1 MLINTDYKVDG
12 LVSGRGIITGSM
24 DNPQFNGYILSDA
37 LSINGEL
44 LNDIHGHVYAD
55 KTVVNVQDLTFA
67 EKDGGRYVAKGGMKL
82 DDSKQLFGVLDVT
95 NGSVKNLLTLLDRPN
110 EHLDGKLNGS
120 VEIGGTKD
128 NPSVNVVG
136 KINDVSIDDKIVG
149 DATLNASL
157 ANRKF
162 KITTLKLP
170 VDEGLIAMGGTLDLD
185 GQADLQVALKD
196 VDIVPF
202 LPLVGKD
209 IQATG
214 WITGVLNVTGETK
227 NPKVELSSSVESGSF
242 NGIGI
247 DEGFVLATMQ
257 DHVIQIQRI
266 QGAKSGYKLSIYGK
280 VPLAAI
286 YTSGY
291 IPANDSK
298 SMDVTIDFNEAD
310 MAVIPLVT
318 TSVKNATGPL
328 KGVIRLTGTI
338 DQPEAYGYSLQFEM
352 VR

>member
-1 MLINTDYKVDG
+1 M
-12 LVSGRGIITGSM
+12 
-24 DNPQFNGYILSDA
+24 
-37 LSINGEL
+37 
-44 LNDIHGHVYAD
+44 
-55 KTVVNVQDLTFA
+55 
-67 EKDGGRYVAKGGMKL
+67 
-82 DDSKQLFGVLDVT
+82 
-95 NGSVKNLLTLLDRPN
+95 
-110 EHLDGKLNGS
+110 
-120 VEIGGTKD
+120 
-128 NPSVNVVG
+128 
-136 KINDVSIDDKIVG
+136 
-149 DATLNASL
+149 
-157 ANRKF
+157 
-162 KITTLKLP
+162 
-170 VDEGLIAMGGTLDLD
+170 
-185 GQADLQVALKD
+185 
-196 VDIVPF
+196 
-202 LPLVGKD
+202 PLVGKD

-318 TSVKNATGPL
+318 TSVKKCNWSVKKVLLDLLVLSINL
-328 KGVIRLTGTI
+328 KHMV
-338 DQPEAYGYSLQFEM
+338 QFQFEM

>member
-1 MLINTDYKVDG
+1 
-12 LVSGRGIITGSM
+12 
-24 DNPQFNGYILSDA
+24 
-37 LSINGEL
+37 
-44 LNDIHGHVYAD
+44 
-55 KTVVNVQDLTFA
+55 
-67 EKDGGRYVAKGGMKL
+67 
-82 DDSKQLFGVLDVT
+82 
-95 NGSVKNLLTLLDRPN
+95 
-110 EHLDGKLNGS
+110 
-120 VEIGGTKD
+120 
-128 NPSVNVVG
+128 
-136 KINDVSIDDKIVG
+136 
-149 DATLNASL
+149 
-157 ANRKF
+157 
-162 KITTLKLP
+162 
-170 VDEGLIAMGGTLDLD
+170 MGGTLDLD

-291 IPANDSK
+291 IPA
-298 SMDVTIDFNEAD
+298 MTV
-310 MAVIPLVT
+310 
-318 TSVKNATGPL
+318 
-328 KGVIRLTGTI
+328 
-338 DQPEAYGYSLQFEM
+338 SLWM
-352 VR
+352 